1 MPTTH
6 PWPPNDPGER
16 QKLLAQLAQLYYV
29 DGTSKVAIG
38 KQTNL
43 SRFQVASLIQEAQD
57 TGIVRIEIVI
67 PDNDQD
73 AQLAHALGI
82 GKVVTV
88 GTGPWSADRHT
99 LARETARVFM
109 EHVEPGDV
117 LGISWSRTL
126 QLVTRELPPLPHN
139 QVIQLA
145 GALSSKDSQA
155 APRLLADLTC
165 QSAWPLWAPLI
176 VENAPALMRS
186 PEIAQTLERA
196 TGLDVALIAIGGWSS
211 ELSTVWNRVDQE
223 VADQARASGAVA
235 EISGH
240 LLATDG
246 TPVESPVESMVVA
259 ASIDQIRNART
270 TVAVAFDAGRAPAV
284 QAAAR
289 AGLIDVLVCDE
300 PLRLALAA
308 LVDHPEPTP
317 ASAG

>member
-1 MPTTH
+1 MSIPD
-6 PWPPNDPGER
+6 PWPPSDQPER
-16 QKLLAQLAQLYYV
+16 QKLLAQLAQLYFV
-29 DGTSKVAIG
+29 DGASKVAIG

-82 GKVVTV
+82 DRVVTV
-88 GTGPWSADRHT
+88 GAGPWPADRHA
-99 LARETARVFM
+99 LARDTARVFM
-109 EHVEPGDV
+109 EQVEPGDV

-126 QLVTRELPPLPHN
+126 QLITRELPPLPHN

-145 GALSSKDSQA
+145 GALSNEDSQA

-176 VENAPALMRS
+176 VDNASALMKS
-186 PEIAQTLERA
+186 PEIAQTLNRA
-196 TGLDVALIAIGGWSS
+196 NGLDVALIAIGGWSP
-211 ELSTVWNRVDQE
+211 ELSTVWNRVSPQ
-223 VADQARASGAVA
+223 VADQARTAGAVA

-240 LLATDG
+240 LLTADG
-246 TPVESPVESMVVA
+246 TSVKSPVESMVVA
-259 ASIDQIRNART
+259 ASLEQIKNARI
-270 TVAVAFDAGRAPAV
+270 TVAAAFDAGRAPAV

-300 PLRLALAA
+300 PLRHALAA